1 MMRSSSVLKKADS
14 RASSSDLR
22 SQSWTFGSGVGGW
35 DGKHRVSDRTTFV
48 KKEPV
53 TIEVLVQRP
62 ERNDHVLDRMVAWL
76 TLVPLLERG
85 DPVREKALDLVGG
98 HGRR

>member
-1 MMRSSSVLKKADS
+1 
-14 RASSSDLR
+14 
-22 SQSWTFGSGVGGW
+22 
-35 DGKHRVSDRTTFV
+35 
-48 KKEPV
+48 
-53 TIEVLVQRP
+53 
-62 ERNDHVLDRMVAWL
+62 MVAWL